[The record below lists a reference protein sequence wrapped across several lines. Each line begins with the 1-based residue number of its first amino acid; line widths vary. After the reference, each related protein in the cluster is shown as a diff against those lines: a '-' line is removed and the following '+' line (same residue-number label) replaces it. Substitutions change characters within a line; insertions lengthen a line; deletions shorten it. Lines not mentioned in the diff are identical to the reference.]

1 MQQFTMLH
9 RESRRATTYH
19 QRPNA
24 LSALYIHTMMSYQR
38 FQALCAISLVRSHR
52 MLMLSMIL
60 DDDDDDDLLLLL
72 YRHHHAIIH
81 NNNFF
86 FSGLNVHEH

>member
-38 FQALCAISLVRSHR
+38 FQALCAISLVRSRR

-60 DDDDDDDLLLLL
+60 DDDDDNLLLLL
-72 YRHHHAIIH
+72 YRHHQSIIH
-81 NNNFF
+81 NNKFF
-86 FSGLNVHEH
+86 FSGLNAHEH